1 MLTFNNVEFKYSN
14 QEVFNNLNL
23 RLNSGDFAF
32 LIGKSGVGKSTLLQL
47 VYMDILPQAGYVQ
60 VGEFSS
66 DTIKPN
72 KLPSL
77 RKILG
82 VVFQD
87 YKLLDDRNVYNNL
100 AFVLHVTG
108 TPRKLIKEKIMSA
121 LESVGLGHKAKNMP
135 SQLSGGEKQRIAI
148 ARAVINNPKLIL
160 ADEPTGNLDP
170 QTSDEIMT
178 ILQEINSRGTAI
190 LFATHNYELV
200 KKTEAKIFK
209 LEHGKAIKVKLKNR
223 QETETVSEN
232 TSDS

>member
-23 RLNSGDFAF
+23 QLNQGDFAF

-72 KLPSL
+72 KLPKL
-77 RKILG
+77 RKMLG

-87 YKLLDDRNVYNNL
+87 FKLLEDRNVYNNL

-108 TPRKLIKEKIMSA
+108 TPRKVIKEKIMSA
-121 LESVGLGHKAKNMP
+121 LRSVGLEHKYKNMP
-135 SQLSGGEKQRIAI
+135 SQLSGGEKQRVAI

-170 QTSDEIMT
+170 KTSDEIMS
-178 ILQEINSRGTAI
+178 ILHDINSRGTAV
-190 LFATHNYELV
+190 LFATHNYDLV

-209 LEHGKAIKVKLKNR
+209 IDNGKALKVKLKTKSA
-223 QETETVSEN
+223 EEEE
-232 TSDS
+232 D

>member
-23 RLNSGDFAF
+23 QLNRGDFAF

-66 DTIKPN
+66 DTIKAN
-72 KLPSL
+72 KLPEL
-77 RKILG
+77 RKIIG

-87 YKLLDDRNVYNNL
+87 FKLLEDRNVYNNL

-108 TPRKLIKEKIMSA
+108 TSRKVIKEKIMNSLA
-121 LESVGLGHKAKNMP
+121 SVGLEHKYKNMP
-135 SQLSGGEKQRIAI
+135 SQLSGGEKQRVAI
-148 ARAVINNPKLIL
+148 ARAIINNPKLIL

-170 QTSDEIMT
+170 KTSDEIMM
-178 ILQEINSRGTAI
+178 ILQDINSKGTAV
-190 LFATHNYELV
+190 LFATHNYDLV
-200 KKTEAKIFK
+200 KKTESKIFK
-209 LEHGKAIKVKLKNR
+209 IDNGKAIKVKLKNK
-223 QETETVSEN
+223 T
-232 TSDS
+232 

>member
-1 MLTFNNVEFKYSN
+1 MLTFSNVEFKYSN

-23 RLNSGDFAF
+23 TLNKGDFAF

-47 VYMDILPQAGYVQ
+47 IYMDILPQSGYVQ

-72 KLPSL
+72 KLPAL
-77 RKILG
+77 RKMLG

-87 YKLLDDRNVYNNL
+87 FKLLEDRNVYHNL

-108 TPRKLIKEKIMSA
+108 TPRKVIKDKIMNA
-121 LESVGLGHKAKNMP
+121 LRSVGLEHKDKNMP
-135 SQLSGGEKQRIAI
+135 SQLSGGEQQRVAI
-148 ARAVINNPKLIL
+148 ARAIINNPKLIL

-170 QTSDEIMT
+170 KTSDEIMN
-178 ILQEINSRGTAI
+178 ILKDINSKGTAI

-209 LEHGKAIKVKLKNR
+209 LENGKALKVKLKNK
-223 QETETVSEN
+223 ESN
-232 TSDS
+232 

>member
-14 QEVFNNLNL
+14 QEVFSNLNL
-23 RLNSGDFAF
+23 HLSQGEFAF

-47 VYMDILPQAGYVQ
+47 VYMDIVPQGGYVQ

-72 KLPSL
+72 KLPAL
-77 RKILG
+77 RRILG
-82 VVFQD
+82 IVFQD
-87 YKLLDDRNVYNNL
+87 FKLLEDRNVYENL

-108 TPRKLIKEKIMSA
+108 TPRKVIKEKIMNS
-121 LESVGLGHKAKNMP
+121 LRSVGLEHKYKNMP
-135 SQLSGGEKQRIAI
+135 SQLSGGEKQRVAI

-170 QTSDEIMT
+170 KTSDEIMS
-178 ILQEINSRGTAI
+178 ILQEINSKGTAI
-190 LFATHNYELV
+190 LFATHNYDLV

-209 LEHGKAIKVKLKNR
+209 LDDGKAIKVKIKNR
-223 QETETVSEN
+223 SEN
-232 TSDS
+232 

>member
-23 RLNSGDFAF
+23 QLNKGDFAF

-47 VYMDILPQAGYVQ
+47 IYMDILPQSGYVQ
-60 VGEFSS
+60 VGEFST
-66 DTIKPN
+66 DTIKPSR
-72 KLPSL
+72 LPEL

-87 YKLLDDRNVYNNL
+87 FKLLEDRNVYNNL

-108 TPRKLIKEKIMSA
+108 TSRKVIKEKIMSS
-121 LESVGLGHKAKNMP
+121 LKSVGLEHKYKNMP
-135 SQLSGGEKQRIAI
+135 SQLSGGEKQRVAI
-148 ARAVINNPKLIL
+148 ARAVINNPRLIL

-170 QTSDEIMT
+170 KTSDEIMA
-178 ILQEINSRGTAI
+178 ILHDINSRGTAI
-190 LFATHNYELV
+190 LFATHNYDLV

-209 LEHGKAIKVKLKNR
+209 IDNGKAIKVKLKNK
-223 QETETVSEN
+223 TES
-232 TSDS
+232 

>member
-14 QEVFNNLNL
+14 QEVFSNLNL
-23 RLNSGDFAF
+23 HLSQGDFAF

-47 VYMDILPQAGYVQ
+47 VYMDIVPQSGYVQ

-66 DTIKPN
+66 DTIKPK
-72 KLPSL
+72 KLPAL

-87 YKLLDDRNVYNNL
+87 FKLLEDRDVYHNL

-108 TPRKLIKEKIMSA
+108 TSRKVIKETIMNS
-121 LESVGLGHKAKNMP
+121 LRSVGLEHKYKNMP

-148 ARAVINNPKLIL
+148 ARAMINNPKLIL

-170 QTSDEIMT
+170 KTSDEIMS
-178 ILQEINSRGTAI
+178 ILQEINSKGTAI
-190 LFATHNYELV
+190 LFATHNYDLV

-209 LEHGKAIKVKLKNR
+209 IDDGKAIKVKIKNK
-223 QETETVSEN
+223 TEN
-232 TSDS
+232 

>member
-14 QEVFNNLNL
+14 QEVFSNLNL
-23 RLNSGDFAF
+23 HLSQGEFAF

-47 VYMDILPQAGYVQ
+47 VYMDIVPQGGYVQ

-72 KLPSL
+72 KLPGL

-82 VVFQD
+82 IVFQD
-87 YKLLDDRNVYNNL
+87 FKLLEDRNVYENL

-108 TPRKLIKEKIMSA
+108 TPRKVIKEKIMSS
-121 LESVGLGHKAKNMP
+121 LRSVGLEHKYKNMP
-135 SQLSGGEKQRIAI
+135 SQLSGGEKQRVAI

-170 QTSDEIMT
+170 KTSDEIMN
-178 ILQEINSRGTAI
+178 ILQEINSKGTAI
-190 LFATHNYELV
+190 LFATHNYDLV

-209 LEHGKAIKVKLKNR
+209 LDDGKAIKVKIKNK
-223 QETETVSEN
+223 TEN
-232 TSDS
+232 

>member
-23 RLNSGDFAF
+23 QLNSGDFAF

-47 VYMDILPQAGYVQ
+47 VYMDIVPQSGYVQ

-66 DTIKPN
+66 DTIKPK
-72 KLPSL
+72 KLPAL
-77 RKILG
+77 RKRLG

-87 YKLLDDRNVYNNL
+87 FKLLEDRNVYNNL
-100 AFVLHVTG
+100 AFVLHVTE
-108 TPRKLIKEKIMSA
+108 TPRRIIKEKIMNS
-121 LESVGLGHKAKNMP
+121 LKSVGLEHKYKNMP
-135 SQLSGGEKQRIAI
+135 SQLSGGEKQRVAI
-148 ARAVINNPKLIL
+148 ARAVINSPKLIL

-170 QTSDEIMT
+170 RTSDEIMN
-178 ILQEINSRGTAI
+178 ILQDINARGTAV

-209 LEHGKAIKVKLKNR
+209 IDEGKAIKVKLK
-223 QETETVSEN
+223 TKSE
-232 TSDS
+232 D